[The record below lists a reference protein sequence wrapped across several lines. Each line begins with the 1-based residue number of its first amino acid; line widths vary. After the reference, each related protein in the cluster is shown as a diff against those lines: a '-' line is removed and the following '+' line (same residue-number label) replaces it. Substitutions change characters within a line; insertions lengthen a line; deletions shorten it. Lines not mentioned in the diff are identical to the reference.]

1 MNDPAFKTAAYAIAE
16 AAPRHLDQPTTPPI
30 RWRLD
35 GANLVVIL
43 ADGRIAT
50 GPIVD
55 QYRDKVASVK
65 KQAIV
70 PGSST
75 GAIVPGSSV
84 VVPVPARGTG
94 VEAPAASLPANVV
107 VPVLVREV
115 VVPVPK
121 RDPPAKKK
129 AVRIK

>member
-16 AAPRHLDQPTTPPI
+16 AAPRHLDQPTSPPI
-30 RWRLD
+30 RWRAED
-35 GANLVVIL
+35 DNLVVIL

-50 GPIVD
+50 GPIID

-75 GAIVPGSSV
+75 GA
-84 VVPVPARGTG
+84 
-94 VEAPAASLPANVV
+94 EALTASLPGKVV
-107 VPVLVREV
+107 A
-115 VVPVPK
+115 PVPDRK
-121 RDPPAKKK
+121 PQTSSPKGKKK
-129 AVRIK
+129 

>member
-1 MNDPAFKTAAYAIAE
+1 MNDPAFKTAAHAIAE
-16 AAPRHLDQPTTPPI
+16 AAPRHLDQPTAPPI
-30 RWRLD
+30 RWRLE

-55 QYRDKVASVK
+55 QYRDKVAPVK
-65 KQAIV
+65 KQTIV

-75 GAIVPGSSV
+75 G
-84 VVPVPARGTG
+84 T
-94 VEAPAASLPANVV
+94 EAPAASLPVKEV
-107 VPVLVREV
+107 IPVPAREV

>member
-16 AAPRHLDQPTTPPI
+16 AAPRHLEQPTTPPI
-30 RWRLD
+30 RWRLE

-55 QYRDKVASVK
+55 QYRDTV
-65 KQAIV
+65 
-70 PGSST
+70 
-75 GAIVPGSSV
+75 VPGSSV

-94 VEAPAASLPANVV
+94 VEAPTASLPVKVV
-107 VPVLVREV
+107 A
-115 VVPVPK
+115 PVPK

-129 AVRIK
+129 AGKGK

>member
-16 AAPRHLDQPTTPPI
+16 AAPRHLDQPTTPPL
-30 RWRLD
+30 RWRLE

-65 KQAIV
+65 KQVEAPVASLPVKEVI
-70 PGSST
+70 
-75 GAIVPGSSV
+75 
-84 VVPVPARGTG
+84 PVPA
-94 VEAPAASLPANVV
+94 
-107 VPVLVREV
+107 REV

>member
-1 MNDPAFKTAAYAIAE
+1 MNNPETNDPAFKTAAHAIAE

-30 RWRLD
+30 QWRVD
-35 GANLVVIL
+35 GDNLVVIL

-50 GPIVD
+50 GPTFD
-55 QYRDKVASVK
+55 RYRDKVASVK

-75 GAIVPGSSV
+75 GTESPAASLPVKV
-84 VVPVPARGTG
+84 VVPVP
-94 VEAPAASLPANVV
+94 
-107 VPVLVREV
+107 VREV
-115 VVPVPK
+115 VGPVPK

-129 AVRIK
+129 AGKGK